1 MWRFVRS
8 PFGLTLRGIRDSE
21 SRMRSLGYNVP
32 LHLFIGFT
40 VSGFFAGVAGALYAM
55 FNNFVSPSTVAL
67 AQSVEGL
74 LMAIA
79 GGVGTLFGAFVGAA
93 AIIALEN
100 VVSAYTERWQ
110 MVLGITFILIMIF
123 APEGI
128 IGKAAR
134 HSDAQGA
141 LIECFHER
149 SIEMDR
155 RQFLKTTTAA
165 LTAAG
170 VGVAPWRSAQAQ
182 AGPIKIGLL
191 APLTGVVAS
200 GGGDGR
206 GRAVLSRAGQERDR
220 RPQGRDSSSRTTPR
234 TPTPPCRRRAA
245 WSSRPMCHFL
255 IGNLLA
261 NTGLAVANYVK
272 GTGTPYFIPIIA
284 ADDLTQRQRI
294 KNVIRVAG
302 YSASEFTHPLGDWAL
317 KQGYKKI
324 ATISQDYTFG
334 HEQCGGLAQV
344 FTEGG
349 GEIVQ
354 QFWHPL
360 NTADFSPYLGQLADL
375 KIDAIFAME
384 TGADATRFI
393 QQYAS
398 FGLKAKMPLLGAMNG
413 TDQSVIRTL
422 GEECEGIVLAGAFR
436 GRFGQSGDA
445 EVRQGL

>member
-1 MWRFVRS
+1 M
-8 PFGLTLRGIRDSE
+8 L
-21 SRMRSLGYNVP
+21 SR
-32 LHLFIGFT
+32 
-40 VSGFFAGVAGALYAM
+40 
-55 FNNFVSPSTVAL
+55 
-67 AQSVEGL
+67 
-74 LMAIA
+74 
-79 GGVGTLFGAFVGAA
+79 
-93 AIIALEN
+93 
-100 VVSAYTERWQ
+100 
-110 MVLGITFILIMIF
+110 
-123 APEGI
+123 
-128 IGKAAR
+128 K
-134 HSDAQGA
+134 D
-141 LIECFHER
+141 
-149 SIEMDR
+149 IEMDR

-170 VGVAPWRSAQAQ
+170 VGVVPWRSAQAQ
-182 AGPIKIGLL
+182 AGPIKISLL

-200 GGGDGR
+200 GGKEMVEGVQFYLESVNYQIAGR
-206 GRAVLSRAGQERDR
+206 KVELAIEDDASNPDTALQKAR
-220 RPQGRDSSSRTTPR
+220 RLVEQGN
-234 TPTPPCRRRAA
+234 
-245 WSSRPMCHFL
+245 CHML
-255 IGNLLA
+255 IGDLLA

-317 KQGYKKI
+317 KQGYRKI

-384 TGADATRFI
+384 TGADSTRFI

-398 FGLKAKMPLLGAMNG
+398 FGLKAKTPLLAAMNG

-422 GEECEGIVLAGAFR
+422 GEEREGIFPPA
-436 GRFGQSGDA
+436 QSPEGSDEPA
-445 EVRQGL
+445 

>member
-1 MWRFVRS
+1 M
-8 PFGLTLRGIRDSE
+8 L
-21 SRMRSLGYNVP
+21 SRKD
-32 LHLFIGFT
+32 
-40 VSGFFAGVAGALYAM
+40 
-55 FNNFVSPSTVAL
+55 
-67 AQSVEGL
+67 
-74 LMAIA
+74 IA
-79 GGVGTLFGAFVGAA
+79 
-93 AIIALEN
+93 
-100 VVSAYTERWQ
+100 
-110 MVLGITFILIMIF
+110 
-123 APEGI
+123 
-128 IGKAAR
+128 
-134 HSDAQGA
+134 
-141 LIECFHER
+141 
-149 SIEMDR
+149 MDR

-165 LTAAG
+165 LAVAA
-170 VGVAPWRSAQAQ
+170 APGLKAQAQ

-200 GGGDGR
+200 GGKEMVEGTQFYLDSVKGEIAGR
-206 GRAVLSRAGQERDR
+206 KIELVIEDDASNPDTALQKAR
-220 RPQGRDSSSRTTPR
+220 RLVEQGN
-234 TPTPPCRRRAA
+234 
-245 WSSRPMCHFL
+245 CHLL
-255 IGNLLA
+255 IGDLLA

-344 FTEGG
+344 FSEGG

-375 KIDAIFAME
+375 KVDAIFAME
-384 TGADATRFI
+384 TGADSTRFI
-393 QQYAS
+393 QQYAG
-398 FGLKAKMPLLGAMNG
+398 FGLKAKTPLLAAMNG

-422 GEECEGIVLAGAFR
+422 GEECDGIISPAHFAEGSDNPVTQKFAREYEAKYGKIPSLYGFSMYSGIMWVAEALGKLGGSVEDRDALIDTVLKTELTGSPLGKTVKLDVYGNPIYDVYIRKVTKRADGKYWNVPITSYPNVSQFWSYDPQTYMKQPPYSR
-436 GRFGQSGDA
+436 SF
-445 EVRQGL
+445 QGIKKA

>member
-1 MWRFVRS
+1 
-8 PFGLTLRGIRDSE
+8 
-21 SRMRSLGYNVP
+21 
-32 LHLFIGFT
+32 
-40 VSGFFAGVAGALYAM
+40 
-55 FNNFVSPSTVAL
+55 
-67 AQSVEGL
+67 
-74 LMAIA
+74 
-79 GGVGTLFGAFVGAA
+79 
-93 AIIALEN
+93 
-100 VVSAYTERWQ
+100 
-110 MVLGITFILIMIF
+110 
-123 APEGI
+123 
-128 IGKAAR
+128 
-134 HSDAQGA
+134 
-141 LIECFHER
+141 
-149 SIEMDR
+149 MDR
-155 RQFLKTTTAA
+155 RQFLKNTTAA
-165 LTAAG
+165 LTVAGAG
-170 VGVAPWRSAQAQ
+170 VGPWRSAQAQ

-200 GGGDGR
+200 GGKEIVEGVQFYLEQVKNEIAGR
-206 GRAVLSRAGQERDR
+206 KVELVIEDDASNPDTALQKAR
-220 RPQGRDSSSRTTPR
+220 RLVEQGN
-234 TPTPPCRRRAA
+234 
-245 WSSRPMCHFL
+245 CHML

-317 KQGYKKI
+317 KQDYKKI

-375 KIDAIFAME
+375 KIDAVFAME

-393 QQYAS
+393 QQYSS
-398 FGLKAKMPLLGAMNG
+398 FGLKAQTPLLAAMNG

-422 GEECEGIVLAGAFR
+422 GEECEGIISPAHFAEGSDNPVTQEFAKEYEAKYGKIPSLYGFSMYSGVMWIDAALKKMGGKVEDREAFIDTVLKTELDGSPLGKIVKLDGYGNPIYDVYIRKVAKRADGKFWNVPVTSYPNVSQFWR
-436 GRFGQSGDA
+436 YDPETYLKQPPYSRTF
-445 EVRQGL
+445 QGIKKA

>member
-1 MWRFVRS
+1 M
-8 PFGLTLRGIRDSE
+8 LLRKD
-21 SRMRSLGYNVP
+21 
-32 LHLFIGFT
+32 
-40 VSGFFAGVAGALYAM
+40 
-55 FNNFVSPSTVAL
+55 
-67 AQSVEGL
+67 
-74 LMAIA
+74 
-79 GGVGTLFGAFVGAA
+79 
-93 AIIALEN
+93 
-100 VVSAYTERWQ
+100 
-110 MVLGITFILIMIF
+110 
-123 APEGI
+123 
-128 IGKAAR
+128 
-134 HSDAQGA
+134 
-141 LIECFHER
+141 
-149 SIEMDR
+149 IEMDR
-155 RQFLKTTTAA
+155 RQFLKNTTAA
-165 LTAAG
+165 LATAG
-170 VGVAPWRSAQAQ
+170 VGAAPWRNAQAQ

-200 GGGDGR
+200 GGKEMVEGVQFYLDQVKSEMGGR
-206 GRAVLSRAGQERDR
+206 KVELVIEDDASNPDTALQKAR
-220 RPQGRDSSSRTTPR
+220 RLVEQGN
-234 TPTPPCRRRAA
+234 
-245 WSSRPMCHFL
+245 CHML

-324 ATISQDYTFG
+324 ATIGQDYTFG

-349 GEIVQ
+349 GEIAQ

-384 TGADATRFI
+384 TGADSTRFI

-398 FGLKAKMPLLGAMNG
+398 FGLKAKTPLLAAMNG

-422 GEECEGIVLAGAFR
+422 GEECEGIFSPAHFAEGSDNPVTQKFAKEYEAKYGKIPSLYGFSMYSGVMWIDAALKKMGGKVEDREAFIDTVLKTELDGSPLGKAVKL
-436 GRFGQSGDA
+436 DA
-445 EVRQGL
+445 YGNPIYDVYVRKVVKRADGKFWNVPVATYPNVSQFWKYDPEIYMKQPPYSRTFQGIKKG